1 MSVHFTPCRRIIGAV
16 GTSWL
21 LEVRSADGVQV
32 IPLDAPLTIGRAD
45 DLVDIAVSD
54 PLVSRRHC
62 VVTPDD
68 AHCIVDASES
78 KNGLLLRGR
87 RVDKAI
93 LRPGDVVSL
102 GSSRLRVR
110 GPSPDPLETLTQD
123 IGESSSFTL
132 HCMTRELIDQRCNRV
147 AVLGEE
153 ESRFF
158 ATLVRARPESATFS
172 AIGTA
177 VWEDPHREP
186 YSAHQL
192 AYKLRKQLRGL
203 PIVIEN
209 TKGIGYYL
217 DGNVELA

>member
-1 MSVHFTPCRRIIGAV
+1 M
-16 GTSWL
+16 GTAWI

-32 IPLDAPLTIGRAD
+32 VPLDGPLTIGRAD
-45 DLVDIAVSD
+45 ELVDIALSD

-62 VVTPDD
+62 VVTPED
-68 AHCIVDASES
+68 AHCVVDASES

-110 GPSPDPLETLTQD
+110 GPSADPLRTLTQD
-123 IGESSSFTL
+123 IGDGASFTL
-132 HCMTRELIDQRCNRV
+132 HCGTRELIDQGCNRV

-153 ESRFF
+153 ESRFL
-158 ATLVRARPESATFS
+158 ATLIHARPASATFS

-203 PIVIEN
+203 PIVLESN
-209 TKGIGYYL
+209 KGIGYHL
-217 DGNVELA
+217 DGNIELA